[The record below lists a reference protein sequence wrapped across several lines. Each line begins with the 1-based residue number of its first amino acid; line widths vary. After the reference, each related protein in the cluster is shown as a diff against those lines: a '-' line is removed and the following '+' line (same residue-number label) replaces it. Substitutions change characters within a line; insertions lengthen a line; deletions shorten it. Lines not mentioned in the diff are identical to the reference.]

1 MISLK
6 TKQRGSALISA
17 LILILVISSITTAW
31 ISQTHHHIR
40 QQQRL
45 EENMQAESLTDGAK
59 IWTVS
64 ILKKTTF
71 HQTKALIAKLP
82 NKALPLPPQWQMQA
96 QLIDAQAKLNI
107 NSIIEQNM
115 RLVFYILL
123 KDILQSTVKAPIN
136 DIYYATLSW
145 IDPSLLKQRFMQYQ
159 AEYAKANP
167 PYQAGGQPMQTLSEF
182 RKVYGVTSAIY
193 QKLTPYITVLP
204 ENVPINLNTCDERI
218 IHHLTPGLKPSQVKK
233 ILFARGD
240 EGFSTNQELFAIL
253 EEFKI
258 PVQNI
263 TTQSQ
268 YFWLDIDITSPSK
281 RHFHSRYLLYRK
293 LKDKSK
299 PNRVVVLQQFN

>member
-1 MISLK
+1 MIFLK
-6 TKQRGSALISA
+6 TKQKGSALISA

-71 HQTKALIAKLP
+71 HQTKASIAKLP
-82 NKALPLPPQWQMQA
+82 NNTLPLPPQWQMQA
-96 QLIDAQAKLNI
+96 ELIDAQAQLNI
-107 NSIIEQNM
+107 NTITEQSM
-115 RLVFYILL
+115 RLVFYLLL
-123 KDILQSTVKAPIN
+123 KDVLKDNPKAPIN

-145 IDPSLLKQRFMQYQ
+145 LDPGLLKQRFIQYQ
-159 AEYAKANP
+159 AEYAKAKP
-167 PYQAGGQPMQTLSEF
+167 PYQSGGQPMQTFSEF
-182 RKVYGVTSAIY
+182 RKIYGVTSAIY
-193 QKLTPYITVLP
+193 QKLTPYLTVLP
-204 ENVPINLNTCDERI
+204 ENLPINLNTCDERI
-218 IHHLTPGLKPSQVKK
+218 ISHLTPDLKPSQVKK
-233 ILFARGD
+233 ILFARG
-240 EGFSTNQELFAIL
+240 ENGFSTNQELFAIL

-268 YFWLDIDITSPSK
+268 YFWLEVNITSPSK
-281 RHFHSRYLLYRK
+281 RHFHSKYLIYRK
-293 LKDKSK
+293 LKNKSK
-299 PNRVVVLQQFN
+299 PNRVMVLQQFN